1 MRPFDGASVLI
12 TGGTGAFGR
21 AFARHLLAHHT
32 PRRICLFSRD
42 EAKQAALKATLP
54 EVGPVRYFL
63 GDVRDE
69 GRLVR
74 ACDGQDIV
82 IHAAAMKRVESCE
95 AEPFEAVRTNITGT
109 EHVAIAAIMAGVPRV
124 VFLSTDKAASPLTL
138 YGATKFTAEQLMTQ
152 ANAYSAGSVT
162 RFACTRYG
170 NVHGSTGSVVPL
182 FRDQH
187 RRGEPFTVT
196 ALGMTRFWMSMAEAV
211 ALVEHAVTQMTGGE
225 VFVPKLS
232 AISIG
237 QLCAAIAPAHPVVE
251 IGLRSREKLH
261 EELVALEEARDT
273 WDRGSVYV
281 VQPPHRT
288 WETVPTPEPGVRVAA
303 DFRYTSD
310 RVPRLSDGALAAML
324 EAA

>member
-1 MRPFDGASVLI
+1 MSVFTGASVLI

-21 AFARHLLAHHT
+21 AFARHLLDHHH

-42 EAKQAALKATLP
+42 EAKQAALKANLP
-54 EVGPVRYFL
+54 DTGPVRYFL

-69 GRLVR
+69 GRLLR
-74 ACDGQDIV
+74 ACAGQDIV

-95 AEPFEAVRTNITGT
+95 AEPLEAVRTNVRGT
-109 EHVAIAAIMAGVPRV
+109 ENVAGAAIANDVPRV

-138 YGATKFTAEQLMTQ
+138 YGATKFTAEQLMIQ
-152 ANAYSAGSVT
+152 ANAYSAGSLT

-182 FRDQH
+182 FRRQYAH
-187 RRGEPFTVT
+187 GEPFTVT
-196 ALGMTRFWMSMAEAV
+196 SLRMTRFWMRMTEAV
-211 ALVEHAVTQMTGGE
+211 RLVEYAAEHMRGGE
-225 VFVPKLS
+225 VFIPKLR
-232 AISIG
+232 AISIA
-237 QLCAAIAPAHPVVE
+237 QLCDAIGPGHPVTE

-273 WDRGSVYV
+273 YDRGEVLL

-288 WETVPTPEPGVRVAA
+288 WEDASPEPGTRVPE

-310 RVPRLSDGALAAML
+310 RVPRIPAEELRAML
-324 EAA
+324 AED